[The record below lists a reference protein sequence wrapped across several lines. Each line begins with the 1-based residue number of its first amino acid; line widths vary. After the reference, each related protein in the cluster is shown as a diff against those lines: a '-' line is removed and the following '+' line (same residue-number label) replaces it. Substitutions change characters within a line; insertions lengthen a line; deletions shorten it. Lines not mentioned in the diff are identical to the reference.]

1 VQHKVRM
8 SISQKRFRELLDRY
22 LTNTATPEEKAILER
37 FFKSYQ
43 SGLLETENESNPHL
57 EKELLRGIHARIHSK
72 HKKRKKRVI
81 RLWLSLAAALALF
94 VLAFFLTDIRFADTQ
109 KPTCGVIEVNTTV
122 GQRSVGRLPDGSTVY
137 LNSDSKISYCEG
149 FAENIREVSVSGEA
163 YFEVV
168 KNGKPFV
175 VRSPGMRTEVL
186 GTSFNVKN
194 RGGDNAEVTL
204 VEGSVNVVSAG
215 ATSLLKP
222 NQQAVI
228 ELTSGAISIH
238 EINILPYTSWK
249 DNTLFFER
257 TSLKEAV
264 AILESWYVV
273 RIDILNPALAQC
285 TITAKYQDQPLG
297 NVLGSLQFLLA
308 LDIIR
313 LNDGHYTINGKGCK
327 RK

>member
-1 VQHKVRM
+1 MR
-8 SISQKRFRELLDRY
+8 ISEKRFRELLDRY
-22 LTNTATPEEKAILER
+22 LANTATPEEKAILDR
-37 FFKSYQ
+37 FFESYQ
-43 SGLLETENESNPHL
+43 SGLSETEDENNPHL
-57 EKELLRGIHARIHSK
+57 EEEALREIHARIRSK
-72 HKKRKKRVI
+72 HQKRKNRVI

-94 VLAFFLTDIRFADTQ
+94 VLAFFLTDIRFADTA
-109 KPTCGVIEVNTTV
+109 KPACAADEVNTIL
-122 GQRSVGRLPDGSTVY
+122 GQRSVTVLPDGSTVH
-137 LNSDSKISYCEG
+137 LNSDSKISYCKDFG
-149 FAENIREVSVSGEA
+149 KNIREVNVSGEA
-163 YFEVV
+163 YFEVL
-168 KNGKPFV
+168 KNGKPFI
-175 VRSPGMRTEVL
+175 VRTQGMRTEVL

-194 RGGDNAEVTL
+194 RGGEKAEVTL

-215 ATSLLKP
+215 TSLLLKP
-222 NQQAVI
+222 HQQAVI
-228 ELTSGAISIH
+228 ELNSGAISVH

-257 TSLKEAV
+257 TSLKDAV
-264 AILESWYVV
+264 AILESWYAV

-285 TITAKYQDQPLG
+285 AITAKYQDEPLG